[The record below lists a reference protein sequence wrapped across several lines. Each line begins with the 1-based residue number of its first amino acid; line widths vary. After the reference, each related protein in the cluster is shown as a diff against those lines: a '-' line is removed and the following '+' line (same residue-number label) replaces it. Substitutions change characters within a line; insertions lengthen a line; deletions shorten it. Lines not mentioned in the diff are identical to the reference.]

1 MRRQVSGVALAL
13 AAAFVSPAGAIGDV
27 TGGDIKPCE
36 RIDPRDVQ
44 VTRQGFYLKS
54 LDQTV
59 PYDAVTRGPA
69 GLDGYWRCPWTD
81 GQFIF
86 IAPQGVEYPDEN

>member
-1 MRRQVSGVALAL
+1 MPSRAVNLAL
-13 AAAFVSPAGAIGDV
+13 AVALLAPAPAGAIGDV

-36 RIDPRDVQ
+36 RIEPRDVQ
-44 VTRQGFYLKS
+44 ITRQGFYVKP

-59 PYDAVTRGPA
+59 PYDAVTRGPL
-69 GLDGYWRCPWTD
+69 GLEDYWRCPWTE

-86 IAPQGVEYPDEN
+86 IAPPGVGFDDN